1 MAGMLHCNV
10 KGICAQAQENKR
22 VSSIFNFTR
31 SHQMHNIYSSYLH
44 SILFIQNNH
53 ATHARKIGQSIC
65 NRGGRMYEPLI
76 APFLIT
82 KIIYLK
88 SFFINITL

>member
-1 MAGMLHCNV
+1 MLHCNV

-44 SILFIQNNH
+44 SILSLHSKQSRRH
-53 ATHARKIGQSIC
+53 AKSGSPFDD
-65 NRGGRMYEPLI
+65 RGSLH
-76 APFLIT
+76 L
-82 KIIYLK
+82 
-88 SFFINITL
+88 